1 MDLIAADAKY
11 HPLCRFTYISKGRT
25 QVYEHRPEEKDAYKS
40 AFQSLMKIYEKDIR
54 AGKAFETSTL
64 LASYRSLLEGKVQ
77 NASNYQA
84 EKLKPRLSKFYGNA
98 IIFQPQ
104 SGKNKPELVYCAS
117 VSLKDAINALSEMK
131 QRKSESIFIA
141 QKKSSSE
148 VHERPQEGVLLN
160 AAQILASALRE
171 VKGIQTSPVTAA
183 DISAAKAEE
192 VVPDVLYMFLR
203 SIFYEG
209 AEKDANPIRMH
220 SDKER
225 LHRRILSVAQ
235 DMIFIYSNGSKDT
248 PKHVEMAISFRH
260 LTESRTAISMLNRF
274 GHLSSYG
281 KTERI
286 YTAIA
291 ESIIAKAEE
300 DGVVLPMN
308 IRPGV
313 FVQAGGDN
321 LDFCEETLDRKQTP
335 QRNGN

>member
-1 MDLIAADAKY
+1 MYK
-11 HPLCRFTYISKGRT
+11 P
-25 QVYEHRPEEKDAYKS
+25 RPEEEDVYKS
-40 AFQSLMKIYEKDIR
+40 AFQSLMKIYDKDIR

-84 EKLKPRLSKFYGNA
+84 EKLKCRLSKFYGDA

-104 SGKNKPELVYCAS
+104 SGKNKLELVYCAS

-160 AAQILASALRE
+160 AAQIFASALRE
-171 VKGIQTSPVTAA
+171 VKGIQTCQVTAA

-192 VVPDVLYMFLR
+192 TVPDVLYMFLR
-203 SIFYEG
+203 RIFDE
-209 AEKDANPIRMH
+209 AARKDANPIRMH

-235 DMIFIYSNGSKDT
+235 DMIFIDSNGSEDT
-248 PKHVEMAISFRH
+248 PKHVGMAISLQH
-260 LTESRTAISMLNRF
+260 LTGSRTAISMLNRLC
-274 GHLSSYG
+274 HLSSYK

-286 YTAIA
+286 DTAIA

-300 DGVVLPMN
+300 DGVVLPTN

-313 FVQAGGDN
+313 FVQAAGDN
-321 LDFCEETLDRKQTP
+321 LDFCEETLDGK
-335 QRNGN
+335 

>member
-1 MDLIAADAKY
+1 M
-11 HPLCRFTYISKGRT
+11 
-25 QVYEHRPEEKDAYKS
+25 
-40 AFQSLMKIYEKDIR
+40 
-54 AGKAFETSTL
+54 
-64 LASYRSLLEGKVQ
+64 Q
-77 NASNYQA
+77 NASNYWA
-84 EKLKPRLSKFYGNA
+84 EKLKRRFGKFYGDA
-98 IIFQPQ
+98 IIFQSQ

-171 VKGIQTSPVTAA
+171 VKGIQTCQVTAA

-192 VVPDVLYMFLR
+192 MAPDVLYMFLR
-203 SIFYEG
+203 SIFDE
-209 AEKDANPIRMH
+209 AARKDANPIRMH

-225 LHRRILSVAQ
+225 LHHRILSDAQ
-235 DMIFIYSNGSKDT
+235 DMIFIDSNGSKDT
-248 PKHVEMAISFRH
+248 TKHVEMAISLRH
-260 LTESRTAISMLNRF
+260 LTESRTAISMLNRL
-274 GHLSSYG
+274 GHLSSYE

-286 YTAIA
+286 DTAIA

-313 FVQAGGDN
+313 FVQAAGDN
-321 LDFCEETLDRKQTP
+321 LDFCEETLDGKRTP